1 MRGLALGVLAIGLV
15 LPAAAADLKQA
26 TVEQLEQAVA
36 ADLGKPDAD
45 LAVELAGLELTERL
59 SAARLKRLEA
69 EAPGGKA
76 QQALQALAD
85 ESAFLD
91 LPAADLPADAAP
103 DRAEKIAIL
112 NRAIDFVGKTV
123 PRLPNFFATRDTTRF
138 EDTPSETSRIAA
150 DSIPYKPLH
159 AVDSSSVIV
168 LYRDGHELVEDEA
181 ATDGTA
187 KADGKKKKRKTG
199 RHAMSTAG
207 EFGPILTTVVGD
219 AVHGQVIFSHWEHG
233 AAGQLAVFRY
243 TVPKEASHYAVTV
256 PGIGE
261 ETQETPAY
269 HGEIAVNPVD
279 GSILRMTM
287 QAELN
292 PAGSVARADLMV
304 DYGPVEIGGKTYI
317 CPVRSVALS
326 RVRMIHRLLSEARM
340 LNAVFGP
347 FQTRLNDVVFTDYHL
362 FRVEM
367 RILTDDAAQPQ
378 TTPR

>member
-1 MRGLALGVLAIGLV
+1 MRRLAFGLL
-15 LPAAAADLKQA
+15 AAAVVHPATATDLKQV

-36 ADLGKPDAD
+36 VDKGKPDAD
-45 LAVELAGLELTERL
+45 LALELAAMELTERL
-59 SAARLKRLEA
+59 SAARLARLDA

-85 ESAFLD
+85 ESVFLD
-91 LPAADLPADAAP
+91 LPAADISRDAAP
-103 DRAEKIAIL
+103 DRAQKIAIL

-138 EDTPSETSRIAA
+138 EDTPAERSRFAS
-150 DSIPYKPLH
+150 DSIPYQPPH

-181 ATDGTA
+181 AQTDA
-187 KADGKKKKRKTG
+187 KKKKHKPA
-199 RHAMSTAG
+199 RHELSTAG

-219 AVHGQVIFSHWEHG
+219 AVHGQVTWSHWEQA

-256 PGIGE
+256 PGIGQ

-269 HGEIAVNPVD
+269 HGEIAVKPAD

-287 QAELN
+287 QAELK

-304 DYGPVEIGGKTYI
+304 DYGPVEIGGKPYI

-326 RVRMIHRLLSEARM
+326 RVRMIHRLLNDART

-347 FQTRLNDVVFTDYHL
+347 FQTRLNDVVFKEYHL

-367 RILTDDAAQPQ
+367 RILTDDAAQPLTQ
-378 TTPR
+378 QR